1 MTSLYEQDKDVVLNL
16 YQRLDLTIVRG
27 EGSYLYD
34 DKGNA
39 YLDMFSG
46 IAVNSLG
53 HGNEKV
59 KAAILTQMD
68 RYMHLSNY
76 FPSEPVV
83 TLAKH
88 LVDNSFASKVF
99 FTNSGTEANEAA
111 IKLARK
117 YGRSR
122 NADKLELLSFQG
134 SFHGRTIGGM
144 SLTGQAKYKE
154 SFGQTLPYVNHVIFN
169 DLSDLNNKVSDMT
182 CAFFLEMVQGEGGI
196 QTVSEAFIKQLVFLA
211 EKHNFLIVVD
221 EIQTGLGRTGDLFAY
236 QHDAFTPH
244 IVTLA
249 KSLGGGLPLGA
260 MLVAPT
266 LETVLVPGDHGTTF
280 GGNPVACAA
289 GSAVLEIMTTE
300 GFLDEVKA
308 KSTYLI
314 EQLNILAFSHK
325 DTILDIRGRGMMLG
339 IEMAGNLANDIKTR
353 ALKEGLLLN
362 VTSGNVIRLLPP
374 LTISYSEIDVFLAIF
389 EKLLKSDVI

>member
-1 MTSLYEQDKDVVLNL
+1 MTSLYEQDKDVILNL

-59 KAAILTQMD
+59 KAAILAQMD

-83 TLAKH
+83 TLAQH

-122 NADKLELLSFQG
+122 NADKIELLSFQG

-144 SLTGQAKYKE
+144 SLTGQAKYKV

-169 DLSDLNNKVSDMT
+169 DISDLNNKVSDMT

-211 EKHNFLIVVD
+211 EKHDFLIVVD
-221 EIQTGLGRTGDLFAY
+221 EIQTGLGRTGDLFSY

-260 MLVAPT
+260 MLVAPA

-289 GSAVLEIMTTE
+289 GTAVLEIMTTE
-300 GFLDEVKA
+300 GFLDDIKA

-314 EQLNILAFSHK
+314 EQLNLLAFSHQ

-339 IEMAGNLANDIKTR
+339 VEMAGNFANDIKTS

-374 LTISYSEIDVFLAIF
+374 LTISYAEIDAFLAIF

>member
-1 MTSLYEQDKDVVLNL
+1 MTSLYEQDKDVILNL

-27 EGSYLYD
+27 EGAYLFD
-34 DKGNA
+34 DNGKA

-59 KAAILTQMD
+59 KAAIMAQMD
-68 RYMHLSNY
+68 QYMHLSNY

-83 TLAKH
+83 SLAKC

-122 NADKLELLSFQG
+122 NSDKIELLSFHG

-154 SFGQTLPYVNHVIFN
+154 SFGQTLPYVNHVLFDDIS
-169 DLSDLNNKVSDMT
+169 DLSNKVSDMT

-196 QTVSEAFIKQLVFLA
+196 QTVSEAFIEQLVILA
-211 EKHNFLIVVD
+211 EKHDFLIVVD

-236 QHDAFTPH
+236 QHYAFTPH

-260 MLVAPT
+260 MLIAPS
-266 LETVLVPGDHGTTF
+266 LDTVLVPGDHGTTF

-289 GSAVLEIMTTE
+289 GTAVLDIMIAN
-300 GFLDEVKA
+300 GFLDEVKI

-314 EQLNILAFSHK
+314 EKLNQLALAHP
-325 DTILDIRGRGMMLG
+325 DTILDIRGRGLMLG
-339 IEMAGNLANDIKTR
+339 IEMADNHANDIKTS
-353 ALKEGLLLN
+353 ALNEGLLLN

-374 LTISYSEIDVFLAIF
+374 LTISYAEIDAFLAIF
-389 EKLLKSDVI
+389 EKLLT